1 MLITIN
7 FVTSTD
13 VSAVIHLILT
23 GISVPF
29 GLVFRRD
36 RIVQTC
42 DHSYVIIAIMLR
54 ITYCLSQMRRIQPG
68 NRVSKRNTK
77 RERERESRREFYFF
91 YQFLIIQRYFSLSF
105 QSQYSISYLTF
116 TCSVYVQM
124 SEKSKFAKIMLRCK
138 SSRLDIIEKGYR
150 VNFVF
155 ICRCQKNQKQ
165 CYDVKA
171 KFSIRYNW
179 EGVKG

>member
-77 RERERESRREFYFF
+77 RERERIQKGILFFQTIFNHSKILLSRFNPNI
-91 YQFLIIQRYFSLSF
+91 QSLI
-105 QSQYSISYLTF
+105 
-116 TCSVYVQM
+116 
-124 SEKSKFAKIMLRCK
+124 
-138 SSRLDIIEKGYR
+138 SRLR
-150 VNFVF
+150 VVF
-155 ICRCQKNQKQ
+155 MCRCQKNQNSQKQ
-165 CYDVKA
+165 CYDVK
-171 KFSIRYNW
+171 
-179 EGVKG
+179 VLD

>member
-1 MLITIN
+1 MPPCYQLQSVLIIFMLITIN

-77 RERERESRREFYFF
+77 RERERIQKGILFFLSIFNHSTILLSRFNPNI
-91 YQFLIIQRYFSLSF
+91 QSLI
-105 QSQYSISYLTF
+105 
-116 TCSVYVQM
+116 
-124 SEKSKFAKIMLRCK
+124 
-138 SSRLDIIEKGYR
+138 SRLR
-150 VNFVF
+150 VVF
-155 ICRCQKNQKQ
+155 MCRCQKNQNSQK
-165 CYDVKA
+165 
-171 KFSIRYNW
+171 
-179 EGVKG
+179 

>member
-1 MLITIN
+1 MTTSRCYQLQSVLIIFMLITIN

-54 ITYCLSQMRRIQPG
+54 ITYCLSQSCVEYSLVTEFRKEI
-68 NRVSKRNTK
+68 VRN
-77 RERERESRREFYFF
+77 ERESSIQKGILFLEFFINR
-91 YQFLIIQRYFSLSF
+91 FLIRISRIIYISRCLSLVSINPKIQ
-105 QSQYSISYLTF
+105 YLIF
-116 TCSVYVQM
+116 YL
-124 SEKSKFAKIMLRCK
+124 IL
-138 SSRLDIIEKGYR
+138 
-150 VNFVF
+150 
-155 ICRCQKNQKQ
+155 CR
-165 CYDVKA
+165 
-171 KFSIRYNW
+171 
-179 EGVKG
+179 

>member
-1 MLITIN
+1 MTTSRCYQLQSVLIIFMLITIN

-54 ITYCLSQMRRIQPG
+54 ITYCLSQSCVEYSLVTEFRKEI
-68 NRVSKRNTK
+68 VRN
-77 RERERESRREFYFF
+77 ERESSIQKGILFLEFFINYSIFNS
-91 YQFLIIQRYFSLSF
+91 YIQSELFVYHTSLSF
-105 QSQYSISYLTF
+105 PSIP
-116 TCSVYVQM
+116 
-124 SEKSKFAKIMLRCK
+124 
-138 SSRLDIIEKGYR
+138 
-150 VNFVF
+150 
-155 ICRCQKNQKQ
+155 
-165 CYDVKA
+165 
-171 KFSIRYNW
+171 RYNI
-179 EGVKG
+179 